1 MRTMRPSVACMAGVV
16 MASLLTVQPTL
27 AQESVAPMMAPPR
40 EAYPMTL
47 YFGSGLINIPVAYV
61 SSRMGDV
68 NVQTT
73 AKKIPYFANEA
84 AHNFATRWNSNI
96 AIETHWMGRFS
107 VGASAYSQNP
117 EYGFFGQALL
127 LRDGQ
132 LPFLPGVALGVR
144 NVGPYK
150 NEERF
155 LIGHDVRLDSA
166 RGGYVKEVPFYFRK
180 FKTAPT
186 FYAVATKDVAFTPL
200 LPGRGVSGSFS
211 IGWGNGLF
219 SDDGGLGNVYNDR
232 GTIAKGLFLGGRVV
246 MHPSLNSTLSV
257 MAENDG
263 WDWNAGLLADWR
275 GITLGVYGTELEE
288 GNTRKLSSFNIY
300 NYRKWNVTLGYQG
313 NVFDIARGILLRTRI
328 TELTVEQQRLR
339 YEIAAR
345 ERRIRGLEVALNQA
359 RRGELETIARRRA
372 EMERQLQE
380 ERDAIR
386 RAEERLRQI
395 QEGQRP
401 PTTPSTPPMGSGAS
415 PSGAPPT
422 GESPSIPLSYQ

>member
-1 MRTMRPSVACMAGVV
+1 MRTMRPSVAWMAGVV
-16 MASLLTVQPTL
+16 VASLFTGQPTL

-73 AKKIPYFANEA
+73 AKTIRYFPDED

-96 AIETHWMGRFS
+96 ALETHWMGRFTAG
-107 VGASAYSQNP
+107 VSAYSQNP

-132 LPFLPGVALGVR
+132 FPFLPGFAIGVR
-144 NVGPYK
+144 NIGPYK
-150 NEERF
+150 HEERF
-155 LIGHDVRLDSA
+155 LVGHDVRLDSTA
-166 RGGYVKEVPFYFRK
+166 GGYEEVVPFYFEE
-180 FKTAPT
+180 FSTAPT
-186 FYAVATKDVAFTPL
+186 FYAVATKDFAFTPVM
-200 LPGRGVSGSFS
+200 PGQGVSGSFS

-219 SDDGGLGNVYNDR
+219 SDDGNLGDRYNDK
-232 GTIAKGLFLGGRVV
+232 GTLAKGLFLGGRVV
-246 MHPSLNSTLSV
+246 MHPSLNTTVSIL
-257 MAENDG
+257 AENDA

-275 GITLGVYGTELEE
+275 GITLGLYGTELEE
-288 GNTRKLSSFNIY
+288 GGERKPESFNIY

-401 PTTPSTPPMGSGAS
+401 PATPSTPPAGS
-415 PSGAPPT
+415 PPT
-422 GESPSIPLSYQ
+422 GASPSIPLSY